1 MKVGLSKKEVCSMI
15 CRFSPILGYSIEVV
29 LEPKLQFLLSTMK
42 KPLKEIVEYP
52 RYFSYSLDKK
62 IRPRFSVLKSR
73 KLDYSLKDMLSKND
87 EDFVREYMGVEMPLV
102 VPLVPSKDAS

>member
-1 MKVGLSKKEVCSMI
+1 MRVGLSKREICSMI

-29 LEPKLQFLLSTMK
+29 LKPKLDFLVSTMK

-62 IRPRFSVLKSR
+62 IKPRFWVLKSR
-73 KLDYSLKDMLSKND
+73 KLECSLKDMLSKND
-87 EDFVREYMGVEMPLV
+87 EDFAREYMGIGRL
-102 VPLVPSKDAS
+102 LIVPSDTSKNSS